1 MRWSGRW
8 KARRSTLT
16 FDAFDLPTPKFAM
29 MKVSVIIPA
38 YNEEQCLPETLER
51 IGKAL
56 SVAACPSEIIVVD
69 NDSQDGTKQV
79 AEAFGA
85 KVFLEKE
92 HNISRVR
99 NTGAKNSTGDV
110 LIFIDAD
117 TLVPDTLFQK
127 ITAVMENEKCLGGAV
142 GVEYEDFERKW
153 MKFYLMGWAFWGK
166 FFNMAQGAAQFC
178 RKSVFEKLEGYDQT
192 IFMGEDVEF
201 YWRLSKFAKRNKGYL
216 HFVEHPKVI
225 TSARR
230 FDKMSLWKTFLLTHP
245 IFIRLTWRKKSFWKD
260 WYEKAVR

>member
-1 MRWSGRW
+1 
-8 KARRSTLT
+8 
-16 FDAFDLPTPKFAM
+16 M

-38 YNEEQCLPETLER
+38 YNEELALPETLER

-69 NDSQDGTKQV
+69 NDSQDKTKQL

-92 HNISRVR
+92 HNISKVR
-99 NTGAKNSTGDV
+99 NTGERNSSGDV

-117 TLVPDTLFQK
+117 TLVPDTIFQK
-127 ITAVMENEKCLGGAV
+127 IAAVMEDEKCFGGAV
-142 GVEYEDFERKW
+142 AVGYGDFERKW
-153 MKFYLMGWAFWGK
+153 MRFYLMGWAFWGK
-166 FFNMAQGAAQFC
+166 LFNMAQGAAQFC
-178 RKSVFEKLEGYDQT
+178 RKSIFEELEGYDQT

-216 HFVEHPKVI
+216 YFVENPKVI

-245 IFIRLTWRKKSFWKD
+245 IFIRLAWRKKSYWKD

>member
-1 MRWSGRW
+1 
-8 KARRSTLT
+8 
-16 FDAFDLPTPKFAM
+16 M

-51 IGKAL
+51 IGRAL
-56 SVAACPSEIIVVD
+56 SIAACPAEIIVVD

-79 AEAFGA
+79 AEACGV
-85 KVFLEKE
+85 KVLLEKE
-92 HNISRVR
+92 HNISKVR
-99 NTGAKNSTGDV
+99 NTGAENSTGNV

-117 TLVPDTLFQK
+117 TLVPATLFQK
-127 ITAVMENEKCLGGAV
+127 ITAVTEDEKCFGGAV
-142 GVEYEDFERKW
+142 AVEYEDFARKW
-153 MKFYLMGWAFWGK
+153 MKFYLLGWKFWGTV
-166 FFNMAQGAAQFC
+166 FNMKQGAAQFC
-178 RKSVFEKLEGYDQT
+178 RRFVFEALEGYDQT

-216 HFVEHPKVI
+216 YFVEQPKVI

-230 FDKMSLWKTFLLTHP
+230 FDQMSLWKTFLLTHP

-260 WYEKAVR
+260 WYEKAIR

>member
-1 MRWSGRW
+1 
-8 KARRSTLT
+8 
-16 FDAFDLPTPKFAM
+16 

-51 IGKAL
+51 IGQAL
-56 SVAACPSEIIVVD
+56 SIAACPSEIIVVD

-85 KVFLEKE
+85 KVLLETE
-92 HNISRVR
+92 RNISRVR
-99 NTGAKNSTGDV
+99 NAGAENSAGEV

-117 TLVPDTLFQK
+117 TLVPEPLLQK
-127 ITAVMENEKCLGGAV
+127 ITAVMEDEKCFGGAV
-142 GVEYEDFERKW
+142 AVEYEDFERTW
-153 MKFYLMGWAFWGK
+153 MKFYLSGWKFWGAV
-166 FFNMAQGAAQFC
+166 FNMKQGAAQFC
-178 RKSVFEKLEGYDQT
+178 RKFVFEELGGYDQA

-201 YWRLSKFAKRNKGYL
+201 YWRLAKFAKRNRGYL
-216 HFVEHPKVI
+216 YFVEHPKVI